1 LVLRQKSRI
10 FLQKN
15 MDCIDFGSSLGFTT
29 KNMDCIDFG
38 SILDRFLDGFGF
50 TAIFKKFYNS
60 DLFQKKNH

>member
-1 LVLRQKSRI
+1 
-10 FLQKN
+10 